1 MEWNRTNT
9 EWNQQPINV
18 LIKSFASL
26 FIGLWFCKGNRLW
39 PKRQKKADGMKLAS
53 DGAEM
58 ALIRLN
64 PGQLFKNSFHT
75 CQTTPYHCHAFIT
88 PRHAVR
94 KSISRASFPSSSFSR
109 IAMGSK

>member
-1 MEWNRTNT
+1 MVRQACSERDIFVFERKQLLKAMEWNRTNT
-9 EWNQQPINV
+9 ERNQQPINV

-58 ALIRLN
+58 
-64 PGQLFKNSFHT
+64 
-75 CQTTPYHCHAFIT
+75 
-88 PRHAVR
+88 
-94 KSISRASFPSSSFSR
+94 
-109 IAMGSK
+109 